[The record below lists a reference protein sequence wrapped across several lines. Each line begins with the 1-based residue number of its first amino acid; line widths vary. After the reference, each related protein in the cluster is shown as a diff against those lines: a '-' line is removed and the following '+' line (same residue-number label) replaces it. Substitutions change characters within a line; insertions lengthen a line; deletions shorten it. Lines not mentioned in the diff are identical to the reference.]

1 MYQGAVQTE
10 AKHDYATPKGFWNFF
25 FKFSPCILY
34 TRPFNKAALEIIHQ
48 NDTKNQQ
55 KCKNILLK
63 MEFNFILL
71 VFAD

>member
-1 MYQGAVQTE
+1 MYQVAVQRE

-34 TRPFNKAALEIIHQ
+34 TRPFNKVVVATIHQ
-48 NDTKNQQ
+48 NDTKNPQ
-55 KCKNILLK
+55 KWKNILLK
-63 MEFNFILL
+63 MEFNFFLL

>member
-1 MYQGAVQTE
+1 MYQEAVQTE

-34 TRPFNKAALEIIHQ
+34 TRPFNKVVLAIIHQ
-48 NDTKNQQ
+48 NDAKNHQ
-55 KCKNILLK
+55 KCENINLK
-63 MEFNFILL
+63 MEFNFFLL